1 MDMDMDGDM
10 TVETDFTTKPG
21 ALDALEPV
29 GEAEVMAR
37 MLREGRVAT
46 FNTRVSENGPA
57 DLTNANLR
65 MADLRGADLKGASLK
80 GAYLRAADLRG
91 QDLSSCDM
99 EGASIGAAKISGV
112 FFPTNLSADEITMS
126 VAHGTRM
133 RVRGA

>member
-1 MDMDMDGDM
+1 MENEQ
-10 TVETDFTTKPG
+10 TVETDFALKPG
-21 ALDALEPV
+21 FLEPPQSSS
-29 GEAEVMAR
+29 EAEVLAR

-46 FNTRVSENGPA
+46 FNARVSENGPA

-65 MADLRGADLKGASLK
+65 MADLRGADLMGAALK

-91 QDLSSCDM
+91 QDLSSCDL

-112 FFPTNLSADEITMS
+112 LFPTNLSPEEITMS

>member
-1 MDMDMDGDM
+1 MDGDV

-21 ALDALEPV
+21 VLEALEPV
-29 GEAEVMAR
+29 GEAETLAR

-46 FNTRVSENGPA
+46 FNAHVREHGPG

-65 MADLRGADLKGASLK
+65 MADLRGAELKGACLK

-91 QDLSSCDM
+91 QDLSTCDL

-112 FFPTNLSADEITMS
+112 LFPANLSASEISMS
-126 VAHGTRM
+126 VTHGTRM
-133 RVRGA
+133 RARGA

>member
-1 MDMDMDGDM
+1 MDGEER
-10 TVETDFTTKPG
+10 VETDFALKPG
-21 ALDALEPV
+21 LLEPPRASS
-29 GEAEVMAR
+29 EAEALAR

-46 FNTRVSENGPA
+46 FNARVSENGPA

-65 MADLRGADLKGASLK
+65 MADLRGAELKGASLK

-112 FFPTNLSADEITMS
+112 LFPANLPADEITLS
-126 VAHGTRM
+126 VTHGTRM